1 MKHWTNTIA
10 GSVLLLFSIALYFL
24 IPYQIGMIE
33 TEKAHMAPSFYPK
46 LILVSLAFIALIYLI
61 VSIVEESRK
70 NSAAR
75 EKKMAG
81 EDAGILAGDLARAL
95 ITIAI
100 TLIYVYVFEILGF
113 FVATPLLLGA
123 MMFHMGNRR
132 LPTFCLV
139 MIFTPLIMYIL
150 FDRVMSILLP
160 KGIFF

>member
-1 MKHWTNTIA
+1 MKQWPNTIA
-10 GSVLLLFSIALYFL
+10 GSVLLLFSITLYFL

-46 LILVSLAFIALIYLI
+46 LILVSLAAIALIYLI
-61 VSIVEESRK
+61 VSLLKESRQK
-70 NSAAR
+70 PAPQ
-75 EKKMAG
+75 EKKAG
-81 EDAGILAGDLARAL
+81 GEEENIFDRRIVRAF

-100 TLIYVYVFEILGF
+100 TLIYVYIFEFLGF

-132 LPTFCLV
+132 VLTFCLI

-150 FDRVMSILLP
+150 FERIMVIILP